1 MNRHAGRPEARFPA
15 VSPHTGGF
23 PLALPPFPGFAGGWS
38 GSLEAFLGAVRSR
51 EIPLEQAPLAAAV
64 EQFLAQRGQLV
75 LDDAGE
81 FLHVAA
87 ALIDSKARLLLPRD
101 PVLGAPDPRQEIVRT
116 LAAQVR
122 PEAAAGVQSGETPG
136 GPAGLSLLDL
146 MVLLHEVR
154 QRPLPPP
161 AHTIAAAEVTVA
173 DQLRWLIERLS
184 ELPPEASL
192 EPQDTQ
198 PWFLLHPSFPAKIC
212 LFLAL
217 LELSKQ
223 GRLRLEQAQAFGP
236 LTASPA

>member
-1 MNRHAGRPEARFPA
+1 MNRPEARFPA
-15 VSPHTGGF
+15 VSPQTSEF
-23 PLALPPFPGFAGGWS
+23 PLALPPFPGFTEGWS

-51 EIPLEQAPLAAAV
+51 QIALEQAPLAVVV
-64 EQFLAQRGQLV
+64 EQFLAQREQLG

-101 PVLGAPDPRQEIVRT
+101 PVLAEPDPRQEIVRT

-122 PEAAAGVQSGETPG
+122 AEAADEPSSEIPSGPE
-136 GPAGLSLLDL
+136 GLSLLDL
-146 MVLLHEVR
+146 MVLLNEV
-154 QRPLPPP
+154 QQTSVQPLPH
-161 AHTIAAAEVTVA
+161 AIAAAEVTVA
-173 DQLRWLIERLS
+173 EQLLWLAERLA
-184 ELPPEASL
+184 ELPR
-192 EPQDTQ
+192 EPQDTR
-198 PWFLLHPSFPAKIC
+198 PWFLLHASLPAKIC

-223 GRLRLEQAQAFGP
+223 GRIRLEQAQTFGP